1 MLRKD
6 IDKIFT
12 DTIKIYLDDGF
23 YIYSNTMGGHQGEIA
38 KVDLFDG
45 KNFRRVLMNSGS
57 EYTTTD
63 NNRRID
69 LEYISIIVGINTDK
83 LYGTAHEIVWNE
95 HLEILSVRKYYRIG
109 ETWNGN
115 CFGSKEEAI
124 IAKLKHYKRL
134 SINPDALP
142 YDKTIIFSDK
152 AKKIVLSYMQRQK
165 KCSSIT
171 LKQIDKVYKRISIN
185 RKTGK
190 EKVYWCIEAKGQLY
204 QIKNWKTNITNES
217 F

>member
-57 EYTTTD
+57 EYTSTD
-63 NNRRID
+63 NNRRIN
-69 LEYISIIVGINTDK
+69 LEYISIIVGVNIDK

-142 YDKTIIFSDK
+142 YDKTIVFSDK
-152 AKKIVLSYMQRQK
+152 AKKIVLPYMKKQR

-171 LKQIDKVYKRISIN
+171 VKQIDKVYKKIRKN
-185 RKTGK
+185 RNGK
-190 EKVYWCIEAKGQLY
+190 EEVGYYIQAKGQLY
-204 QIKNWKTNITNES
+204 KMRNYKIANKV